1 MNINIDDILADL
13 KDGKSTRT
21 QKNLEKLNEIMRNY
35 SALGNCNFSIT
46 QIGHYSKLNSGP
58 GYEALRAT
66 RNDHYRV
73 LIEAWAEKSKDRVQ
87 RANNKIKPNSKLPS
101 DNILLQRITD
111 PAVRALFGQIIAE
124 RNRYRKEVNLLKQH
138 ANIVIDRR
146 PIKQS
151 NESYNLESS
160 LISNLTE
167 SESKTLNYAIS
178 EECMDNN
185 DWYSTPAGQIKCKES
200 NIEVL
205 PRGFITGL
213 TKLLGVKVE

>member
-1 MNINIDDILADL
+1 MIINTEIILADL
-13 KDGKSTRT
+13 KDGKATRT
-21 QKNLEKLNEIMRNY
+21 QKNLEKLNEIMSNY
-35 SALGNCNFSIT
+35 SSLGNCNFSIT
-46 QIGHYSKLNSGP
+46 QIGHYSKLNGGP

-73 LIEAWAEKSKDRVQ
+73 LIEAWAEKSRDRVQ
-87 RANNKIKPNSKLPS
+87 RANSKVKPNSKLPS

-151 NESYNLESS
+151 NEPHTFEPS
-160 LISNLTE
+160 LINNLTE
-167 SESKTLNYAIS
+167 SENKTLNYAIS
-178 EECMDNN
+178 QECMENN
-185 DWYSTPAGQIKCKES
+185 DWYSTSAGQIKSKDS
-200 NIEVL
+200 NIEIL